1 MANPGD
7 LATEMALKLQRE
19 HMEKLAD
26 QNSTDSEAQTVM
38 RREGRGNVFGRIS
51 FEWRDSDKAVL
62 EQIRAAAWVVTEELY
77 DDVFTIVDNIYFEM
91 REPEVDPRTG
101 VVKMEDG
108 RVVWKKDQNGK
119 YIENFDQLTGQDI
132 ETALLDL
139 SRVKFSLMPRVN
151 GLLMEALFAK
161 HIADDVRDDAYLSIV
176 DDTIPG
182 RTAKSN
188 QRSRPDRYHALFR
201 YWLYSNADVL
211 SKEVE
216 NLRRTLDRVRERQ
229 VRSQSR

>member
-1 MANPGD
+1 MQNPGD
-7 LATEMALKLQRE
+7 LATEIATDLQRK
-19 HMEKLAD
+19 HAEKLKDTA
-26 QNSTDSEAQTVM
+26 STDSEAQVVM

-51 FEWRDSDKAVL
+51 FEWRDSDQATL
-62 EQIRAAAWVVTEELY
+62 EQIRSASWAVTEELFS
-77 DDVFTIVDNIYFEM
+77 DVFSIVDGIYGEM
-91 REPEVDPRTG
+91 RIPETDRNGLVR
-101 VVKMEDG
+101 KEDG
-108 RVVWKKDQNGK
+108 RTVWKRDDYGRV
-119 YIENFDQLTGQDI
+119 IEDFDQLTGQDI
-132 ETALLDL
+132 EVALLSL
-139 SRVKFSLMPRVN
+139 SRVRISLSSKVN

-211 SKEVE
+211 AKEVE
-216 NLRRTLDRVRERQ
+216 SLRRTLDRVRERQ

>member
-1 MANPGD
+1 MPSPGD

-19 HMEKLAD
+19 HMEKVAD
-26 QNSTDSEAQTVM
+26 QASTDSEAHTVM

-51 FEWRDSDKAVL
+51 FEWRDSDKATL
-62 EQIRAAAWVVTEELY
+62 EQIRAASWTVTEVLY
-77 DDVFTIVDNIYFEM
+77 DDVFQIVDNIYFEM
-91 REPEVDPRTG
+91 REPEMDPKTG
-101 VVKMEDG
+101 LVKMEDG
-108 RVVWKKDQNGK
+108 RVVWRKDDNGK
-119 YIENFDQLTGQDI
+119 YIENFEQLTGQDI

-161 HIADDVRDDAYLSIV
+161 HIADDIRDDAYLSIV

-229 VRSQSR
+229 VRSQTR